1 MTRSSEF
8 NADDILAGGAD
19 RGIADMLF
27 GALGGFGGAGA
38 GSGAG
43 AASGAA
49 GAVGADGSGGDGA
62 QSASANRTEGTHLV
76 LGTPYG
82 GPWPAGYEAIIVAA
96 GCFWGVE
103 KLLWEAPG
111 VWTTLPGY
119 VGGHAVDP
127 TYRQVC
133 GAGTGHT
140 EGVLAVYDPARTSFG
155 ELLRLIL
162 ENHDPTQGDRQGND
176 IGPQYRS
183 GVYPLTDAQERETRE
198 VIEAYGPRLAEA
210 GYGPITTE
218 VVPLKDTPTGKFWV
232 AEPYHRGYLEANPNG
247 YCPVHATGGKVPGL
261 LVGLVRDL
269 VGVRGGLVGNAVGRG
284 VAAEALAGLLLGA
297 VDLVGVLA
305 AGALV
310 DLVADLLDGLADL
323 VRVLGCE
330 VLGLVDEAHL
340 VPSWPGPGSGESLI
354 GSVQV

>member
-49 GAVGADGSGGDGA
+49 GAVGSGGDGA

-82 GPWPAGYEAIIVAA
+82 GPWPGGHEAIIVAA

-103 KLLWEAPG
+103 MLLWEAPG

-247 YCPVHATGGKVPGL
+247 YCPVHATGVTC
-261 LVGLVRDL
+261 R
-269 VGVRGGLVGNAVGRG
+269 
-284 VAAEALAGLLLGA
+284 
-297 VDLVGVLA
+297 
-305 AGALV
+305 
-310 DLVADLLDGLADL
+310 
-323 VRVLGCE
+323 
-330 VLGLVDEAHL
+330 
-340 VPSWPGPGSGESLI
+340 
-354 GSVQV
+354 

>member
-49 GAVGADGSGGDGA
+49 GAVGSGGDGA

-82 GPWPAGYEAIIVAA
+82 GPWPAGHEAIIVAA

-247 YCPVHATGGKVPGL
+247 YCPVHATGVTC
-261 LVGLVRDL
+261 R
-269 VGVRGGLVGNAVGRG
+269 
-284 VAAEALAGLLLGA
+284 
-297 VDLVGVLA
+297 
-305 AGALV
+305 
-310 DLVADLLDGLADL
+310 
-323 VRVLGCE
+323 
-330 VLGLVDEAHL
+330 
-340 VPSWPGPGSGESLI
+340 
-354 GSVQV
+354 

>member
-8 NADDILAGGAD
+8 NADDILA
-19 RGIADMLF
+19 
-27 GALGGFGGAGA
+27 
-38 GSGAG
+38 
-43 AASGAA
+43 
-49 GAVGADGSGGDGA
+49 GA

-82 GPWPAGYEAIIVAA
+82 GPWPGGHEAIIVAA

-269 VGVRGGLVGNAVGRG
+269 VGVGGGLVGNAVGRG

-323 VRVLGCE
+323 VRVLGRE